1 MRLLPNR
8 IGAESPFWFRVIKN
22 LYIPSA
28 ILPKPARYTSPYRGE
43 DVVQRSGYPRMILAF
58 HQAQGRVYRLV
69 RAILDRDQ
77 HSPNS
82 VISPV

>member
-1 MRLLPNR
+1 MLFLLLLR
-8 IGAESPFWFRVIKN
+8 
-22 LYIPSA
+22 PS

-58 HQAQGRVYRLV
+58 RQAQSRVYRPV